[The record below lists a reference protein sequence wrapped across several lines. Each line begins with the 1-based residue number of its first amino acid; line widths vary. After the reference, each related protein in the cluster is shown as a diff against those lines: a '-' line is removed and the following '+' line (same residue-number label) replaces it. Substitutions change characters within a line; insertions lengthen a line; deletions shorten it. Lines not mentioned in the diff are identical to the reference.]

1 MLEIVTKFFTAAPPV
16 ELLIIL
22 VAKIVEVSLATVRQI
37 LINRGYRREGT
48 ALSFFEIILW
58 TFIASRV
65 ITGLADAPVKGIA
78 YCVGFSLGVFCG
90 SVIENKIALGKVLIR
105 TIVSEQKGLTLTT
118 LLREQGFAVT
128 TAQVEGRDSKR
139 TMLMIFTQR
148 KGKGRLV
155 KEILT
160 VDANAMIIVDDV
172 SSLHG
177 GHLSVARGLIK

>member
-1 MLEIVTKFFTAAPPV
+1 MLEIITKFFTAAPPA
-16 ELLIIL
+16 ELLLIL

-48 ALSFFEIILW
+48 FLSFFEIILW

-65 ITGLADAPVKGIA
+65 ITGLAEAPVKGIA

-105 TIVSEQKGLTLTT
+105 TIVSEQKGLALTS

-128 TAQVEGRDSKR
+128 TAQVEGRDSKK
-139 TMLMIFTQR
+139 TMLMIFTKR
-148 KGKGRLV
+148 KGKECLV
-155 KEILT
+155 KEILG
-160 VDANAMIIVDDV
+160 VDNKAMIIVDDV
-172 SSLHG
+172 TSLQG
-177 GHLSVARGLIK
+177 GQLSAARRLIK